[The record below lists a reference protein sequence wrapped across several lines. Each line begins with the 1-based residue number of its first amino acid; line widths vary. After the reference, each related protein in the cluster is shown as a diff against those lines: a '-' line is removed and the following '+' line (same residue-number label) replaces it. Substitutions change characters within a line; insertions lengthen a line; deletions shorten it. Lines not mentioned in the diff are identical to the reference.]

1 MKPLL
6 TFLTLFLMLGVNAY
20 AACIQGNCTNGKGTY
35 ALNNEEKYVGD
46 FQNNMSHGK
55 GTQTWA
61 NGDKYVGE
69 YKNNKMHGQGTY
81 TFGIDGAKYIGEWK
95 NGVQHGQGTLE
106 WQNGN
111 KHVGNFKNG
120 KPSGQIIITTLNGD
134 KYEEMWKDGL
144 KVSSKVIVK
153 DDVEKQKVQKS
164 KNDTTKK
171 TIDYSEDENKYLTF
185 NFPDGRKYVGQ
196 SKNGKAH
203 GQGTFSWANGNE
215 CSGEWKNDF
224 IHRGT
229 CFIDG
234 DKYTGEFKNNE
245 AIGKG
250 KYVSKNGSIY
260 EGDFEKDKF
269 HGKGVFTYPD
279 GKKYIGEFK
288 EGVLHGFGLVIFLN
302 GEVYNVKHEND
313 KLISHSLVT
322 GLVAS
327 PNGYLST
334 ENSNLYSNRETIL
347 FYDNATKSMRECAG
361 DVIAG
366 TCTNYA
372 PYKTSSYNN
381 DSLFYNPA
389 TGAMQKCLSQ
399 VFGKCHNFAP
409 QTFTRSIDQ
418 LYYNPRTK
426 SMSTCLNANRQ
437 GKCLAFGISPSINR
451 SALKNEYRGF
461 QSQSK
466 TNPYYFQVPETASD
480 LIEQGLNMLGGGCT
494 LGLNC

>member
-1 MKPLL
+1 MSSMRDLLEKMDDNYPFAGEKAKPEQIPGDQVRGKEK
-6 TFLTLFLMLGVNAY
+6 FDMISPILGKKPKQHPAHGRLVGG
-20 AACIQGNCTNGKGTY
+20 AA
-35 ALNNEEKYVGD
+35 EE
-46 FQNNMSHGK
+46 
-55 GTQTWA
+55 
-61 NGDKYVGE
+61 
-69 YKNNKMHGQGTY
+69 
-81 TFGIDGAKYIGEWK
+81 
-95 NGVQHGQGTLE
+95 
-106 WQNGN
+106 
-111 KHVGNFKNG
+111 
-120 KPSGQIIITTLNGD
+120 
-134 KYEEMWKDGL
+134 YEESVDQIAEQLRKELAEYGAPGSGI
-144 KVSSKVIVK
+144 SSGTDMDRTQVRQMRQEKTAQEQQADAQE